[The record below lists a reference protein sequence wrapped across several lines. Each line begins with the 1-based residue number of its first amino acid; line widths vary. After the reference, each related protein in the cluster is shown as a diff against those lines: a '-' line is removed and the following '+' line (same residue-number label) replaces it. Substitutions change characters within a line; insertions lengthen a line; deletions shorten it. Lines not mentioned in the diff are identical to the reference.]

1 MKTFEEFLI
10 KEGVNSEEISILKE
24 SLQTEWTPELEYKV
38 DIALEEF
45 VKQYQNADGSFD
57 LEKLDNEMT
66 NEGMM
71 GTIFGGLAGFALGKS
86 VGKTIAKVL
95 GLKEKGT
102 MYKMLTSRLVGAAL
116 GAALGSK
123 L

>member
-10 KEGVNSEEISILKE
+10 KEGVNVEEISLLKE
-24 SLQTEWTPELEYKV
+24 SLQSEWTPELEYKV

-45 VKQYQNADGSFD
+45 IKQYQNEDGSWD
-57 LEKLDNEMT
+57 LESLDNEMT
-66 NEGMM
+66 NEGIM

>member
-1 MKTFEEFLI
+1 MKTFEQFLI
-10 KEGVNSEEISILKE
+10 EEGVNNKEITLLKE
-24 SLQTEWTPELEYKV
+24 SLQSEWTPELEYKV

-45 VKQYQNADGSFD
+45 VKQYQNEDGSWD
-57 LEKLDNEMT
+57 LERLDNEMT

-86 VGKTIAKVL
+86 VGKTIGKVL

-102 MYKMLTSRLVGAAL
+102 LYKLLTSRVVGAAL

>member
-1 MKTFEEFLI
+1 MKTFEQFLI

-45 VKQYQNADGSFD
+45 VKQYQNEDGSFD

-86 VGKTIAKVL
+86 VGKAIAKVL

>member
-1 MKTFEEFLI
+1 MRTFEQFLI
-10 KEGVNSEEISILKE
+10 KEGVDNKEMALLKE
-24 SLQTEWTPELEYKV
+24 SLQSEWTPELEYKV

-45 VKQYQNADGSFD
+45 VKQYQNEDGSWD
-57 LEKLDNEMT
+57 LERLDNEMT

-86 VGKTIAKVL
+86 VGKTIGKVL

-102 MYKMLTSRLVGAAL
+102 LYKLLTSRVVGAAL

>member
-45 VKQYQNADGSFD
+45 VKQYQNEDGSFD

-71 GTIFGGLAGFALGKS
+71 GPIFGGLAGFALGKS
-86 VGKTIAKVL
+86 VGKAIAKVL

>member
-1 MKTFEEFLI
+1 MKTFEQFLI
-10 KEGVNSEEISILKE
+10 KEGVNNKEITLLKE
-24 SLQTEWTPELEYKV
+24 SLQSEWTPELEYKV

-45 VKQYQNADGSFD
+45 VKQYQNEDGSWD
-57 LEKLDNEMT
+57 LERLDNEMT

-86 VGKTIAKVL
+86 VGKTIGKVL

-102 MYKMLTSRLVGAAL
+102 LYKLLTSRVVGAAL

>member
-1 MKTFEEFLI
+1 MKTFEQFLL
-10 KEGVNSEEISILKE
+10 KEGVNSGEIMILKE
-24 SLQTEWTPELEYKV
+24 SLETKWTPELEYKV

-45 VKQYQNADGSFD
+45 VKQYQSEDGTFD
-57 LEKLDNEMT
+57 LEKLDNQMT
-66 NEGMM
+66 NEGLM

-86 VGKTIAKVL
+86 VGKTIGKIL
-95 GLKEKGT
+95 GLKEKGA
-102 MYKMLTSRLVGAAL
+102 MYRMLTSRIVGAAL

>member
-1 MKTFEEFLI
+1 MKTFEQFLI

-45 VKQYQNADGSFD
+45 VKQYQNEDGSFD